1 MALLQFYYFTLLPSI
16 IVLILNNILK
26 ILLTIPYFKALFKVN
41 EEHITNVFSIGVY
54 VEEGVRSKIHGFLIH
69 FI

>member
-1 MALLQFYYFTLLPSI
+1 MINNMVKLFLIFT
-16 IVLILNNILK
+16 
-26 ILLTIPYFKALFKVN
+26 YFKALFKVS
-41 EEHITNVFSIGVY
+41 EKHIVDIFSIGVY